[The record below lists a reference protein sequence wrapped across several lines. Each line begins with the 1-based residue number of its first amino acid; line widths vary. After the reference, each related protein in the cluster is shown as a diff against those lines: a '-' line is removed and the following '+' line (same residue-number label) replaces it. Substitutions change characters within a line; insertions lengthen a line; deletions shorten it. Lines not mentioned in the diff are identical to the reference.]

1 MEKDYYPTDS
11 VKHLGVKVDSKLN
24 WKCHVNAIAIR
35 LNLAN
40 AMLYK
45 VGDFVNANIFKSIY
59 YALF

>member
-40 AMLYK
+40 
-45 VGDFVNANIFKSIY
+45 VVT
-59 YALF
+59 